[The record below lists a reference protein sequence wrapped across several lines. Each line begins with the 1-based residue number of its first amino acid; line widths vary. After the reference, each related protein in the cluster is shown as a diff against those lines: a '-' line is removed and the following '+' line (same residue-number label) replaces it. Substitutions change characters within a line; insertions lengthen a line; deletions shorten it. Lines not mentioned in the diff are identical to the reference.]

1 MTSPC
6 FSAGP
11 EMAGAAVFSGA
22 ALNHI
27 AGNSKVWPGRYR
39 RVGLARSELLKTS
52 VATVPMTAA
61 GMITKTRTV
70 LITDN

>member
-1 MTSPC
+1 M
-6 FSAGP
+6 AGAAV
-11 EMAGAAVFSGA
+11 AGAAVFSGA

-27 AGNSKVWPGRYR
+27 AGKSKDWPGRYR
-39 RVGLARSELLKTS
+39 REGLARSELLKTS

-61 GMITKTRTV
+61 GMIRKTRTV